1 MAKTEIIYPKN
12 VRTKVAMNFTLVN
25 QSASR
30 TIEKMKILGANPA
43 HLPQNLAKLAV
54 LFSWLLQ
61 NGPQDFDFFQLPWV
75 PIIHFM

>member
-1 MAKTEIIYPKN
+1 LTKTEIIYPKN

-25 QSASR
+25 QW